1 MSSKDSVAEPKCF
14 NCDDTGTCIVYP
26 RVESVVYADVPEWLT
41 HPDLEWQER
50 PCPYC
55 REPDASLDYPF
66 GGLIFFW

>member
-1 MSSKDSVAEPKCF
+1 M
-14 NCDDTGTCIVYP
+14 YP

-41 HPDLEWQER
+41 HPELEWQER

-55 REPDASLDYPF
+55 RPPDAALDLPF